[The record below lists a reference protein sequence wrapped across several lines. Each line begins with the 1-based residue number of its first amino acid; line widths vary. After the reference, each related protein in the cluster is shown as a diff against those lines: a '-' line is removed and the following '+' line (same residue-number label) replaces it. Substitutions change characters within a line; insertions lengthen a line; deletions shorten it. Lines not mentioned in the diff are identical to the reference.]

1 MISESPVAYN
11 TSEST
16 KSFKLKHIQF
26 PMKQRR
32 TSQLHS
38 GEATEFADS
47 FQVTIKPCDHLTVI
61 LTSLL
66 TLTLGVTTE
75 DLFEAFVHLQR
86 IMHIHMEKNA
96 TTVLSVYSS
105 VNTRFIFKMPSYHC
119 HFISCPMII
128 VGSV

>member
-1 MISESPVAYN
+1 M
-11 TSEST
+11 
-16 KSFKLKHIQF
+16 
-26 PMKQRR
+26 
-32 TSQLHS
+32 SQLHS

-47 FQVTIKPCDHLTVI
+47 FQVNIKPCDQLTVI

-86 IMHIHMEKNA
+86 IMHIHMEKM
-96 TTVLSVYSS
+96 LLRYSS

-119 HFISCPMII
+119 HFISWPVII

>member
-1 MISESPVAYN
+1 
-11 TSEST
+11 
-16 KSFKLKHIQF
+16 
-26 PMKQRR
+26 MKQRR

-96 TTVLSVYSS
+96 TTVFTLQSTLDLYLRCQV
-105 VNTRFIFKMPSYHC
+105 
-119 HFISCPMII
+119 II
-128 VGSV
+128 AILYLAQ

>member
-1 MISESPVAYN
+1 
-11 TSEST
+11 
-16 KSFKLKHIQF
+16 
-26 PMKQRR
+26 MKQR

-47 FQVTIKPCDHLTVI
+47 FQVTITIKPCDHLTVI

-105 VNTRFIFKMPSYHC
+105 QHYLYLRCQV
-119 HFISCPMII
+119 II
-128 VGSV
+128 AILYLVQ